1 VGQDFLDEPAGASL
15 RRCDAS
21 LVRRS
26 LFNAAVRRL
35 DEWLESL
42 HIYPRSVGEFDDS
55 ALMKAFGQG
64 GAGIFIAPTAIA
76 NELVQQY
83 GVEVVGST
91 DAVVE
96 PFYAISTQRI
106 ISNPAVAAINATAK
120 AWLK

>member
-1 VGQDFLDEPAGASL
+1 MSPLVRHFAGATL
-15 RRCDAS
+15 RWCDTRSSMQRFDAS
-21 LVRRS
+21 TNGWKACIFIRAASAS
-26 LFNAAVRRL
+26 L
-35 DEWLESL
+35 
-42 HIYPRSVGEFDDS
+42 
-55 ALMKAFGQG
+55 MTAFGQG

-96 PFYAISTQRI
+96 SFYAISTQRI